1 MSTHKFWL
9 PFLRFF
15 YGRRATAVVI
25 AIAYYMCSYYILHR
39 EPLVYQETNLDGK
52 TAAPKVKKR
61 VWSNGGIGA
70 KVVGAVVLRR
80 VLARVSLLLLLL
92 LLLSLGLPLLQID
105 DE

>member
-1 MSTHKFWL
+1 MRRQTWTKN
-9 PFLRFF
+9 
-15 YGRRATAVVI
+15 GR
-25 AIAYYMCSYYILHR
+25 
-39 EPLVYQETNLDGK
+39 
-52 TAAPKVKKR
+52 PKSKKKKKR

-92 LLLSLGLPLLQID
+92 LLLSLGFPLLQID

>member
-1 MSTHKFWL
+1 MRRQTWTKN
-9 PFLRFF
+9 
-15 YGRRATAVVI
+15 GR
-25 AIAYYMCSYYILHR
+25 
-39 EPLVYQETNLDGK
+39 
-52 TAAPKVKKR
+52 PKSKKKKR